1 MEGGGGQ
8 FISVARA
15 IYSCLSEG
23 HKQQMLRRECLL
35 DELAEGKRLQ
45 SMCSVASNVWY
56 CMILQACVSHGELS
70 IIHSQRSTHLHY
82 RDTRLDSRFF
92 TFFQIVSSNQ
102 KY

>member
-1 MEGGGGQ
+1 MEEGEKSQ

-35 DELAEGKRLQ
+35 DELPEGIRLQ
-45 SMCSVASNVWY
+45 SMCSFVSNVWY

-70 IIHSQRSTHLHY
+70 IIHSQSSTHL
-82 RDTRLDSRFF
+82 
-92 TFFQIVSSNQ
+92 Q
-102 KY
+102 KAQD